1 MDILDN
7 MQNTN
12 PAPALVSKLVS
23 NEIRYV
29 PFHYKKSYKQRKT
42 TAKAV
47 VFMALHTLVD
57 TFTKSATLLAVAL
70 HFCFCVAFSKGC
82 CIKA

>member
-47 VFMALHTLVD
+47 VFM
-57 TFTKSATLLAVAL
+57 VAEAGL
-70 HFCFCVAFSKGC
+70 EPTTSGL
-82 CIKA
+82 